1 MFDFLIEFFDEFVV
15 LGLDLSDLLCEVF
28 FLFFEGDI
36 LIGNE
41 LIVLLEF
48 ESLVL
53 SGENFG
59 SEFGEELVLFFLL
72 FLSELGGFF
81 EQQVL
86 VFVVYFL

>member
-1 MFDFLIEFFDEFVV
+1 M
-15 LGLDLSDLLCEVF
+15 GEVF

-36 LIGNE
+36 LIGIE

-48 ESLVL
+48 EFLVL
-53 SGENFG
+53 SGENF
-59 SEFGEELVLFFLL
+59 SFELCQELVLFFLL
-72 FLSELGGFF
+72 FLSELGGLF